1 MLNDDLNYWRARVME
16 EQDAARQA
24 KCEPARLV
32 HDQLAALYESK
43 ISLLVRPIP
52 VTS

>member
-16 EQDAARQA
+16 EQDAARHA

-32 HDQLAALYESK
+32 HHQLAAMYESK
-43 ISLLVRPIP
+43 IALLVRLIP
-52 VTS
+52 ATS

>member
-16 EQDAARQA
+16 EQVAARHA

-32 HDQLAALYESK
+32 HDKLAAMYESK
-43 ISLLVRPIP
+43 ISLLLRPMP
-52 VTS
+52 AAS

>member
-32 HDQLAALYESK
+32 HHQLAAMYESK
-43 ISLLVRPIP
+43 IALLVRPIP
-52 VTS
+52 ATS